1 MYHWRNNM
9 DVIKVPTRSYERIIP
24 TNIEEAMVELDR
36 RIMIT
41 AKENLGQ
48 VQARVIFRELLEDYT
63 QGLSSRSQY
72 IVTL

>member
-1 MYHWRNNM
+1 M

>member
-1 MYHWRNNM
+1 M
-9 DVIKVPTRSYERIIP
+9 DIIKIPTRSYERIIP
-24 TNIEEAMVELDR
+24 TNVEEAMVELDR

-63 QGLSSRSQY
+63 QGMSSRTQY
-72 IVTL
+72 ILTP

>member
-1 MYHWRNNM
+1 MWTWRNKM
-9 DVIKVPTRSYERIIP
+9 DIIKIPTRSYERIIP

-63 QGLSSRSQY
+63 QGLSSRTQY
-72 IVTL
+72 ILTP